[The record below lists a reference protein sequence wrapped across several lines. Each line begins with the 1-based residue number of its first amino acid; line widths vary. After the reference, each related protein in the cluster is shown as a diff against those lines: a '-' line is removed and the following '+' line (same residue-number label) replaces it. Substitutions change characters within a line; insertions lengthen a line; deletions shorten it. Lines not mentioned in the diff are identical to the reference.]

1 MDIFERRTHG
11 RRSTAQVSTCAA
23 PRRKTSA
30 RSPFLMFGRMSG
42 WLLGSMLCA
51 ALASCAH
58 TQQTELTGWF
68 RDFNS
73 CRDEYAAMD
82 ARVAAAGVGDAAYY
96 HVPGYPYL
104 RTNRVLASFRNEVEG
119 VNQVGGWIRQMRE
132 LDQEAREYEYINL
145 GMTIKEAAIQRF
157 RFLNCGR
164 ALASVDLDEPAGYAH
179 LLSVVQPADE
189 YSTLARTIGLYPLA
203 VPLMR
208 SQLSA
213 KREADMRELTLPV
226 DELSA
231 SAPLWLWSVKP
242 VEDLGLLSNAYAR
255 AVPDELGMPGLVD
268 SEWRALAEYYAP
280 RLWIETADDGD
291 WPAAPQLTPG
301 GPAADPAQPLVN
313 YQINFTRFHGAGLVQ
328 ISYFVWFKGT
338 KAAGAA
344 GALDGFIWRVT
355 LDTRGQALVYE
366 SLHQSGSDH
375 RWFPAQPL
383 ALRGASAYWEEPP
396 LVIPGLAPTRFAT
409 LRLAAGTH
417 ALQHVTAPE
426 QAQGA
431 SPRQY
436 ELRRY
441 EDLFTL
447 PYPDGGTRSLFDPDG
462 RVKDTYSPDPL
473 GWIGSGLR
481 QPGVLRQYGHH
492 AIAHIGRSHFDDAFL
507 LETVFAPEWRPNTL
521 VVLQ

>member
-1 MDIFERRTHG
+1 MSAGSATVRKPSLRRL
-11 RRSTAQVSTCAA
+11 AWFPV
-23 PRRKTSA
+23 
-30 RSPFLMFGRMSG
+30 FL
-42 WLLGSMLCA
+42 LCA
-51 ALASCAH
+51 AIASCAH

-96 HVPGYPYL
+96 RVPGYPYL
-104 RTNRVLASFRNEVEG
+104 RTNRLLASFRNEVAG

-132 LDQEAREYEYINL
+132 FDQEAREYEYINL

-164 ALASVDLDEPAGYAH
+164 ALASVDLDDPAGYAR
-179 LLSVVQPADE
+179 LLAVVQPADE

-203 VPLMR
+203 VPLLR
-208 SQLSA
+208 SRLTAARQAAL
-213 KREADMRELTLPV
+213 RELSRPV
-226 DELSA
+226 DQLGA
-231 SAPLWLWSVKP
+231 AAPLWLWSVKP
-242 VEDLGLLSNAYAR
+242 VEDLRLLNNTFAHAI
-255 AVPDELGMPGLVD
+255 PDELGMPGLVD

-280 RLWIETADDGD
+280 RLWIETADDSD
-291 WPAAPQLTPG
+291 WPAAPQLTHA
-301 GPAADPAQPLVN
+301 GPVADATQPLVN
-313 YQINFTRFHGAGLVQ
+313 YQINFTRFGGAALVQ
-328 ISYFVWFKGT
+328 ISYFVWFKTAGT
-338 KAAGAA
+338 AEAAGT
-344 GALDGFIWRVT
+344 LDGFIWRVT
-355 LDTRGQALVYE
+355 LDPQGQPLVYE
-366 SLHQSGSDH
+366 SLHESGRDH

-383 ALRGASAYWEEPP
+383 ALRQAGGYWQESP
-396 LVIPGLAPTRFAT
+396 LVAPGLAPARFAT

-417 ALQHVTAPE
+417 ELRHVTPSE

-441 EDLFTL
+441 EDLYTL
-447 PYPDGGTRSLFDPDG
+447 PNPDGGTRSLFDPDG
-462 RVKDTYSPDPL
+462 MVKDSYSPDPL

-492 AIAHIGRSHFDDAFL
+492 AIAHIGRSHFDDPFL
-507 LETVFAPEWRPNTL
+507 LESVFVADSRIPNTL
-521 VVLQ
+521 VLSLNEP